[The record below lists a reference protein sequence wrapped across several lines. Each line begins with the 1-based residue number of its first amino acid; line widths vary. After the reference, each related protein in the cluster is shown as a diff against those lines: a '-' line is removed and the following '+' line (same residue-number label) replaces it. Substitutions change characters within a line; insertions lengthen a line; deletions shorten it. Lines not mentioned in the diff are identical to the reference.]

1 MDKAKNENTQ
11 NTHTKGKTILRG
23 LVFFV
28 CLAVVICLVI
38 CVLKWTGVWNKVNS
52 VAKLRQIVEKGGAFS
67 AIVFMLLQFL
77 QTTVLQIPAI
87 LVTMSGVLIFSKLKA
102 FLLSFIAIM
111 LGSFFNFW
119 LGRKAGRK
127 FLPWLAGEQATEK
140 WINIISEGKYV
151 FFLMMLFPMFPD
163 DILCVVAGLTNMS
176 FAFFFWSN
184 VICRSIGIGCIVLF
198 GSGSIIPFSG
208 WGWAVWILIAICLAS
223 LFYLSVKYQHKID
236 EWLQKLTKKFK
247 NKSKKH
253 KNSEK

>member
-1 MDKAKNENTQ
+1 MDKAKNKTTQ

-28 CLAVVICLVI
+28 CLAVLIGVVVW
-38 CVLKWTGVWNKVNS
+38 VLKSTGVWDKVNS

-67 AIVFMLLQFL
+67 AVVFMLLQFL

-87 LVTMSGVLIFSKLKA
+87 FVTMTGVLIFAKWKA

-111 LGSFFNFW
+111 LGSLFNFW

-127 FLPWLAGEQATEK
+127 FLHWIAGEQVTEK

-176 FAFFFWSN
+176 FTFFFWSN
-184 VICRSIGIGCIVLF
+184 VICRSIGIGCTVLF

-208 WGWAVWILIAICLAS
+208 WGWAIWILIAICLAT
-223 LFYLSVKYQHKID
+223 LFYMSVKYQNKID

-247 NKSKKH
+247 NKSKRH
-253 KNSEK
+253 KKIEK